1 MASSITS
8 FDHHLPMSKRRLKSL
23 SLRDYLLDDLSS
35 SCSSNG
41 FKSLPRLLD
50 AEIKRS
56 GILHR
61 KRRSNCGLAFSH
73 AVKKAST
80 ALLGAV
86 KLLPF
91 PSSSVKPPSP
101 SRKKGMFSWSFSRNL
116 WKKLSHREVNNVDDG
131 EIERRTEGREQKIQR
146 GRSLTFG
153 EFLKESLDQ
162 PSNASFSGE
171 ATLSN
176 STGCDSTSVGS
187 ELFMNSEVTQSSGES
202 ETWKQNDAVGDG
214 MEETRNRVVVMMSGD
229 SVGSLVSDRSS
240 VNDNREECVNEEKE
254 QLSPISILECTFQ
267 DDVVTPHSH
276 QKETHGKKLL
286 RKSRR
291 FETLV
296 RLVPVD
302 LEKRIEQYVER
313 QDYDSHPMVQT
324 EENQSENRATRLFAL
339 LKSRLTEEPSQ
350 LLASQKVDSLLLD
363 FFREDGNTDTRD
375 EHKLVKIV
383 EEWLMRRQ
391 EEEYMFMSWEV
402 EEKREIYVKE
412 MKWGFING
420 DEQDYVVEE
429 LGNGFVTSLIDELI
443 LDLSL

>member
-35 SCSSNG
+35 CSSNG
-41 FKSLPRLLD
+41 FKSLPRLLEAD
-50 AEIKRS
+50 IKRS

-61 KRRSNCGLAFSH
+61 KRCSNCGLAFSH

-80 ALLGAV
+80 ALLSAV

-91 PSSSVKPPSP
+91 PSSSVKTPSP
-101 SRKKGMFSWSFSRNL
+101 SRKKGMFSRSFSRNL
-116 WKKLSHREVNNVDDG
+116 WKKLSYREVNNVDDR
-131 EIERRTEGREQKIQR
+131 EIEGREQKIQR

-187 ELFMNSEVTQSSGES
+187 ELFTNSEVTQSSGES
-202 ETWKQNDAVGDG
+202 ETSKQNDAVGDG

-229 SVGSLVSDRSS
+229 CVGSLVSDRSS

>member
-240 VNDNREECVNEEKE
+240 VNDNRE
-254 QLSPISILECTFQ
+254 
-267 DDVVTPHSH
+267 
-276 QKETHGKKLL
+276 KLL

>member
-1 MASSITS
+1 M
-8 FDHHLPMSKRRLKSL
+8 
-23 SLRDYLLDDLSS
+23 
-35 SCSSNG
+35 
-41 FKSLPRLLD
+41 
-50 AEIKRS
+50 
-56 GILHR
+56 
-61 KRRSNCGLAFSH
+61 
-73 AVKKAST
+73 
-80 ALLGAV
+80 
-86 KLLPF
+86 PF

-101 SRKKGMFSWSFSRNL
+101 SRKKGMFSRSFSRNL

-176 STGCDSTSVGS
+176 STGGDSTSVGS
-187 ELFMNSEVTQSSGES
+187 ELFTNSEVTQSSGES
-202 ETWKQNDAVGDG
+202 ETSKENDAVGDER
-214 MEETRNRVVVMMSGD
+214 EETTNRVVVMMSGD
-229 SVGSLVSDRSS
+229 CVGSLVSDRSS

-254 QLSPISILECTFQ
+254 QLSPISILECAFQ
-267 DDVVTPHSH
+267 DNVVTPHSH

-302 LEKRIEQYVER
+302 LEKRIEQDVER
-313 QDYDSHPMVQT
+313 QDYDSHPMVET

-339 LKSRLTEEPSQ
+339 LKSRLTEELSQ
-350 LLASQKVDSLLLD
+350 LLASQKVDNLLLD

>member
-35 SCSSNG
+35 CSSNG
-41 FKSLPRLLD
+41 FKSLPRLLEAD
-50 AEIKRS
+50 IKRS

-61 KRRSNCGLAFSH
+61 KRCSNCGLAFSH

-80 ALLGAV
+80 ALLSAV

-91 PSSSVKPPSP
+91 PSSSVKTPSP
-101 SRKKGMFSWSFSRNL
+101 SRKKGMFSRSFSRNL
-116 WKKLSHREVNNVDDG
+116 WKKLSYREVNNVDDR
-131 EIERRTEGREQKIQR
+131 EIEGREQKIQR

-187 ELFMNSEVTQSSGES
+187 ELFTNSEVTQSSGES
-202 ETWKQNDAVGDG
+202 ETSKQNDAVGDG

-229 SVGSLVSDRSS
+229 CVGSLVSDRSS

-276 QKETHGKKLL
+276 QKVFTETHGKKLL

>member
-8 FDHHLPMSKRRLKSL
+8 SDHRLPMSKRRLKSL

-80 ALLGAV
+80 AVLSAV

-101 SRKKGMFSWSFSRNL
+101 SRKKGMFSRSFSRNL

-176 STGCDSTSVGS
+176 STGGDSTSVGS
-187 ELFMNSEVTQSSGES
+187 ELFTNSEGCYFFLVAS
-202 ETWKQNDAVGDG
+202 KP
-214 MEETRNRVVVMMSGD
+214 D
-229 SVGSLVSDRSS
+229 STDDITHLPRQIDP
-240 VNDNREECVNEEKE
+240 EFECVNEEKE
-254 QLSPISILECTFQ
+254 QLSPISILECAFQ
-267 DDVVTPHSH
+267 DNVVTPHSH

-302 LEKRIEQYVER
+302 LEKRIEQDVER
-313 QDYDSHPMVQT
+313 QDYDSHPMVET

-339 LKSRLTEEPSQ
+339 LKSRLTEELSQ
-350 LLASQKVDSLLLD
+350 LLASQKVDNLLLD

-429 LGNGFVTSLIDELI
+429 LGNDYVVEELGNGFVTSLMDELI